1 MFSCGSSPLAP
12 NALRHLCTFP
22 PRGQAAVVCRGRRG
36 LKNQRSH
43 HAKFSK
49 NQRQCDDPRFL
60 SQDCQQSIISA
71 SMESNAQ
78 GTTDPKEKPRR
89 LFAARLKMNEP
100 GGQKRTARLS
110 SIPRPVRSLT
120 CPSRFPKSRCEG
132 FLVAARWG
140 GQKACFPSPHPVTP
154 SWDSS
159 ADQSSGRGGK
169 GTLCYQHEETRL
181 VSECT
186 KTGHDLQNGWGV
198 GTGPREG
205 KAREK
210 IPSPP
215 FPSHHPSLISMATP
229 ITNNPNPN
237 SNHPPPLHNPHCA
250 HHHAGRLGGRQTQP
264 STATLH
270 PQAG

>member
-1 MFSCGSSPLAP
+1 
-12 NALRHLCTFP
+12 
-22 PRGQAAVVCRGRRG
+22 
-36 LKNQRSH
+36 
-43 HAKFSK
+43 
-49 NQRQCDDPRFL
+49 
-60 SQDCQQSIISA
+60 
-71 SMESNAQ
+71 MESNAQ

-132 FLVAARWG
+132 FLVAALWG
-140 GQKACFPSPHPVTP
+140 GQKACFPSPHPVTH

-159 ADQSSGRGGK
+159 AAAPSAMQINRQEEVAKGLFAINTRKRGWYLNAQKPGMICRMAGESG
-169 GTLCYQHEETRL
+169 Q
-181 VSECT
+181 
-186 KTGHDLQNGWGV
+186 DL
-198 GTGPREG
+198 G
-205 KAREK
+205 KARGK
-210 IPSPP
+210 FPSLP
-215 FPSHHPSLISMATP
+215 FPSHHPSLINMSTP